1 MGRVG
6 VNVWMRGGLRGLG
19 ERSRSREHV
28 HGRWGGGDILTTKIK
43 EEVLGNGVGE
53 EGGGR
58 RIIMEAQFHNAVV
71 RTVGGA
77 YIFTDAMNRL

>member
-1 MGRVG
+1 M
-6 VNVWMRGGLRGLG
+6 
-19 ERSRSREHV
+19 
-28 HGRWGGGDILTTKIK
+28 GGDILTTKIK

-53 EGGGR
+53 EGGGM